1 MIQSHQTDN
10 GYQYVSTPS
19 ARLFS
24 IFNNMTGSTEVNQTI
39 TGNKAFTGSGNNTV
53 MSLNV
58 YSTKDEY
65 GNTYVMAVNNKETSV
80 LAVDISVDELD
91 LTGKEIDVWYLTS
104 ENVTDMNTLAEPD
117 KITVQKTTV
126 NGSGTSI
133 NYVLQ
138 PHSVYSFKIP
148 AEKTTVTV
156 NSRRKW
162 SGKRR

>member
-1 MIQSHQTDN
+1 M
-10 GYQYVSTPS
+10 
-19 ARLFS
+19 
-24 IFNNMTGSTEVNQTI
+24 
-39 TGNKAFTGSGNNTV
+39 
-53 MSLNV
+53 
-58 YSTKDEY
+58 
-65 GNTYVMAVNNKETSV
+65 
-80 LAVDISVDELD
+80 
-91 LTGKEIDVWYLTS
+91 TGKEIDVWYLTS

-156 NSRRKW
+156 TAGENGAA
-162 SGKRR
+162 SGGKENAAPGEEIMMNWYHQRENIRFVCQKKELRLRQDSAVR